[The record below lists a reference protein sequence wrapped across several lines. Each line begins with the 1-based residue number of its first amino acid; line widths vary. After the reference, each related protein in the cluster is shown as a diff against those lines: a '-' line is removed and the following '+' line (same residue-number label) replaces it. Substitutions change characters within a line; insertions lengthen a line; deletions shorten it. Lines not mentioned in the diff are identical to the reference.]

1 MTYWR
6 FEQSQPRGSRTGRGL
21 PQGDVRGR
29 RRLAAGVLAAAAA
42 LAGSGCGG
50 SSPAP
55 VATPPTV
62 AGAQATATAGWAL
75 PTDASTAAR
84 AAGLVMLGEEQLK
97 VHYHAHLDI
106 VVDGQRVPVPA
117 FIGIDLTRHLISPL
131 HTHDASGVVHIE
143 SATDVPFTLGQ
154 VFTEW
159 GQPLRADHVG
169 PVTVAPGQE
178 LRVYRNGQR
187 VAGDPGALRLRAHDE
202 IVVWV
207 GPTSEQPKVPSTYA
221 FPPGL

>member
-1 MTYWR
+1 
-6 FEQSQPRGSRTGRGL
+6 
-21 PQGDVRGR
+21 
-29 RRLAAGVLAAAAA
+29 
-42 LAGSGCGG
+42 
-50 SSPAP
+50 
-55 VATPPTV
+55 
-62 AGAQATATAGWAL
+62 
-75 PTDASTAAR
+75 
-84 AAGLVMLGEEQLK
+84 MLGQEQLT
-97 VHYHAHLDI
+97 VHYHAHLDV

-117 FIGIDLTRHLISPL
+117 FIGIDLVRHLISSL

-159 GQPLRADHVG
+159 GQPLRAVQVG
-169 PVTVAPGQE
+169 PVTIAQGQE

-187 VAGDPGALRLRAHDE
+187 VAGDPSALRLRAHDE

-207 GPTSEQPKVPSTYA
+207 GASSEQPKVPSNYA